1 VFIYALKPVT
11 YNVDV
16 VKQNEFLYQNY
27 TPRYDS
33 AGNLINPKPFVE
45 NNTAIHTGFLAQ
57 DVEKAAKEL
66 GFEFDGVDAPKNA
79 SDYYGLRYGQFVVP
93 LVQAVQEL
101 SKENEEL
108 KKQNAEILKRLE
120 ALENK

>member
-1 VFIYALKPVT
+1 
-11 YNVDV
+11 
-16 VKQNEFLYQNY
+16 
-27 TPRYDS
+27 
-33 AGNLINPKPFVE
+33 
-45 NNTAIHTGFLAQ
+45 
-57 DVEKAAKEL
+57 
-66 GFEFDGVDAPKNA
+66 
-79 SDYYGLRYGQFVVP
+79 VP